1 MPATLREVLRV
12 RRLEKKYT
20 LNEMGK
26 RLNLAN
32 GNFIGMVERGER
44 LPSDAK
50 LLQLAE
56 VLELDGK
63 EMLALKYKEIPDS
76 AVHQL
81 FSAPSPLHPT
91 TRRMLLATCLDRE
104 GMEREFRLGEKTTLE
119 RIVFGYLLD
128 FVILD
133 SVVDSKVMPTLRKR
147 LIDFERRRN
156 KNQDAA
162 FDPWWFEEEGDTF
175 VAFAKEQFVG
185 WSLDMLELTLTIQHS
200 DSPTDR
206 SIIPLID
213 VDLRDRLIQSVGRDV
228 ASRSGLHRVPTLE
241 NQLRAEGLSEAD
253 VEEILALVEFKK
265 ARMRRSADRSEE
277 MA

>member
-1 MPATLREVLRV
+1 MPATLSEVLRT

-26 RLNLAN
+26 RLELAN

-50 LLQLAE
+50 LLQLAD
-56 VLELDGK
+56 VLDLDGK
-63 EMLALKYKEIPDS
+63 ELLALKYKEIPDS

-81 FSAPSPLHPT
+81 FSAPSPLHPC
-91 TRRMLLATCLDRE
+91 TRRMLLLTCQNRDV
-104 GMEREFRLGEKTTLE
+104 MEREFRLGEKTTLE

-128 FVILD
+128 FVLLD
-133 SVVDSKVMPTLRKR
+133 AVVDSKVMPTLRKR
-147 LIDFERRRN
+147 LMDFERRRA
-156 KNQDAA
+156 KSQDVS
-162 FDPWWFEEEGDTF
+162 FDPWWFEEEGETF
-175 VAFAKEQFVG
+175 VSFSREQFVG

-200 DSPTDR
+200 GSPTDR
-206 SIIPLID
+206 SVIPLID
-213 VDLRDRLIQSVGRDV
+213 ADLRDRLIHSVGREV

-241 NQLRAEGLSEAD
+241 DQLRVEGLEEAD

-265 ARMRRSADRSEE
+265 ARKRRSDSRSGE